1 MPTLHVESLHGLTP
15 VECRSHSTAPPTTL
29 AKRRPDFDPEKFLA
43 TIGVAG
49 KVVAIPEKQTVFM
62 QGDAADSC
70 FYIQEGRVRLTILS
84 RTGKEATLDKI
95 VSRTL
100 PS

>member
-1 MPTLHVESLHGLTP
+1 MPTLHVESLHGLAP

-49 KVVAIPEKQTVFM
+49 KVVAIPENHPVCM
-62 QGDAADSC
+62 QGDAADSV
-70 FYIQEGRVRLTILS
+70 FYMQEGRVQLTVVS
-84 RTGKEATLDKI
+84 KTGKEATLGI
-95 VSRTL
+95 LSQGEFF
-100 PS
+100 